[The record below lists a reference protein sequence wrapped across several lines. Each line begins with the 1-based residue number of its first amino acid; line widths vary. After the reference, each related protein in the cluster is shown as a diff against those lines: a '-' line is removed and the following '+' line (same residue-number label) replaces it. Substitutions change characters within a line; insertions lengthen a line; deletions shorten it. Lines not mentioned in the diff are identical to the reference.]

1 MAEKIVTMDLRAMPV
16 LERHPR
22 IFDAWE
28 GLEPEETLRIIND
41 HDPKPLR
48 YQFEGEFKDLFD
60 WRYAAQGPDEWV
72 VDIRKL
78 EMPHAT
84 GEKLRNDIMEGLDE
98 VRPYLKADGGDV
110 ELIDIDEAG
119 KVVKVRLTGACGGCP
134 SAAMTLKAGVEKA
147 VKKMAPWIK
156 RVEPA

>member
-1 MAEKIVTMDLRAMPV
+1 MAEKVVTMDLRGLPV

-22 IFDAWE
+22 VFDAWE
-28 GLEPEETLRIIND
+28 GMEPEETLRIIND
-41 HDPKPLR
+41 HDPKALR

-60 WRYAAQGPDEWV
+60 WQYAAQGPDGWV
-72 VDIRKL
+72 VNIRKL
-78 EMPHAT
+78 EMPRAT
-84 GEKLRNDIMEGLDE
+84 GEALKADILKALDE

-156 RVEPA
+156 KVEPA